1 LAVLTRAR
9 RLTGAGSVERKYFV
23 GSASPFG
30 HSDQESGRAG
40 GKNPLLVMLGLA
52 AGFNPDQYSRF
63 EVVTGSCGYGSVATP
78 HRRLALQSARLVRK
92 ATLRGEHRRK
102 RQRRTLRG
110 MLLFQDGSTHAWV
123 PGTSDKQDLI
133 VTLDDATDHIT
144 SIFLTQQE
152 GILSSFTGLA
162 QTIARHGLLGVFY
175 TERGSRYFLSP
186 EAGGGVDKENLTQVG
201 R

>member
-1 LAVLTRAR
+1 MWLRFCGNTPQTSGVAVGEAGAQGHFAR
-9 RLTGAGSVERKYFV
+9 R
-23 GSASPFG
+23 ASPEATAPDTAG
-30 HSDQESGRAG
+30 H
-40 GKNPLLVMLGLA
+40 
-52 AGFNPDQYSRF
+52 
-63 EVVTGSCGYGSVATP
+63 VAVP
-78 HRRLALQSARLVRK
+78 GWLNAC
-92 ATLRGEHRRK
+92 
-102 RQRRTLRG
+102 
-110 MLLFQDGSTHAWV
+110 WV

-162 QTIARHGLLGVFY
+162 QTIARHGLFGVFY